1 MILEFDLGNTRGKW
15 RLLSAGG
22 VVGRGVVADGRPDGA
37 LDMSAVTFAR
47 AASVAGMER
56 NSDLAAWV
64 RQHCGCELVFA
75 TSENASAGV
84 VNGYAEPGSLGVDR
98 WVAVVAA
105 YAEARAPVLVVDA
118 GTALTLDIVDEHG
131 RHQGGWILPG
141 RALAAGGLMGLT
153 AQIRI
158 DVVPESSVEPGT
170 CTADAVNR
178 GAALAA
184 VGAVALAMTRAPRA
198 AVGYVTGGD
207 AAWLEPLLPPIGG
220 GWRRRDELVLDGL
233 GYLLPAPQ

>member
-15 RLLSAGG
+15 RLLRAGE
-22 VVGRGVVADGRPDGA
+22 VVDRGVVADGRPDGA
-37 LDMSAVTFAR
+37 FDTSAVAFAR
-47 AASVAGMER
+47 AASVAGVER
-56 NSDLAAWV
+56 NSGLAAWV
-64 RQHCGCELVFA
+64 HQYCGCELVFA
-75 TSENASAGV
+75 ASGASSAGV
-84 VNGYAEPGSLGVDR
+84 TNGYIEPGALGVDR
-98 WVAVVAA
+98 WAAVVAA
-105 YAEARAPVLVVDA
+105 YAEARGPVLVVDA
-118 GTALTLDIVDEHG
+118 GTALTLDIVDVRG
-131 RHQGGWILPG
+131 QHQGGWILPG

-153 AQIRI
+153 ARIRI
-158 DVVPESSVEPGT
+158 EVVPEASVEPGA

-184 VGAVALAMTRAPRA
+184 AGAVALAINRAPSA
-198 AVGYVTGGD
+198 SVGYVTGGD